1 MIYRSNLTAPD
12 LTPHFKHLHVRPMGH
27 SFGHSVPSDWA
38 DKAVDDPVFGLY
50 KNCGLWTFDEAAILY
65 NVAKRWGG
73 RWADIGAHTGW
84 TTSHIRQGANFKDV
98 DAIDP
103 MLAVEGFRQRFYD
116 NGAGEE
122 WYPLTSRQY
131 FATGDG
137 YPQLDAFCIDGD
149 HEPGEPLADAKG
161 ALEHFEGRGLCIF
174 HDFMGQPVQEAVLY
188 LMDRGFH
195 CRIYN
200 TPHMIALCWR
210 EPDAGKDRMQDW
222 FTPPFHVPDPAI
234 DWKEIRQRCK
244 PFPFERT
251 I

>member
-12 LTPHFKHLHVRPMGH
+12 LTPHFKHLHIRPMPH
-27 SFGHSVPSDWA
+27 AFGHSVPSDWA

-50 KNCGLWTFDEAAILY
+50 KNCGLWTHDEAAILY

-84 TTSHIRQGANFKDV
+84 TTEHIAVGSGNTV

-103 MLAVEGFRQRFYD
+103 MFGGHRNFIERFQE
-116 NGAGEE
+116 NGNWQNVWFNATSS
-122 WYPLTSRQY
+122 WYFSCLNRVKGTM
-131 FATGDG
+131 
-137 YPQLDAFCIDGD
+137 DAFCIDGD
-149 HEPGEPLADAKG
+149 HEWGSPLADAKG
-161 ALEHFEGRGLCIF
+161 ALEHFDGRGLCIF
-174 HDFMGQPVQEAVLY
+174 HDFIGAPVQEGVLY
-188 LMDRGFH
+188 LMDQGFH

-210 EPDAGKDRMQDW
+210 GDDSFQPPD
-222 FTPPFHVPDPAI
+222 HVPGPAI
-234 DWKEIRQRCK
+234 DWKEIRGRCK